1 MLRIAAL
8 LHLRDD
14 VIGDFTGGANMA
26 TGEKTKSSRNA
37 HAIHKKP
44 ASEKRPRKLK
54 GREAIAEERFRELV
68 AWYTLQGVDEATARE
83 RARDQM
89 RDDPL
94 ED

>member
-26 TGEKTKSSRNA
+26 TRKKNKSSRNA
-37 HAIHKKP
+37 HAINKSP
-44 ASEKRPRKLK
+44 TPEKRPRKLK

-68 AWYTLQGVDEATARE
+68 AWYTLQGMDEATARE

-89 RDDPL
+89 RDDTL
-94 ED
+94 KD